1 MQNTS
6 NKKHNHIAVPLMSSP
21 IGNCQSWLNSS
32 ESQVPHSSLSNVI
45 SLNGDSPRQIFCKE
59 KQSSRQQDQDSS
71 STQSTGQSHLEV
83 PSMEGANPH
92 KHSGYDGT
100 YGKPVKDGVKSMLS
114 QGAPDFAI
122 PASQVDYSQTLTRV
136 QYAYADPYFGGMLAP
151 CGPQAMVHPT
161 MVNVAFARVPLPL
174 DPAEDEP
181 IYVNPKQ
188 YRGILRRRESRA
200 KLEAQNKLIKARK
213 PYLHESRHLHALKRV
228 RGSGGRFLNTKKSD
242 QSDELDSTFD
252 HKHPEMPF
260 LKLGGNQL
268 VSENDH
274 HPENSNT
281 GASTASCSDTSTI
294 SGGYNMLQLSDLRF
308 PNYPTHMNGA
318 MRGEG
323 GLMCNGSQYRVPVI
337 R

>member
-1 MQNTS
+1 MQTTS
-6 NKKHNHIAVPLMSSP
+6 NKKFNRISVPVMSSP
-21 IGNCQSWLNSS
+21 IGTCQSWLNSS
-32 ESQVPHSSLSNVI
+32 ESQVPQSSLSNAI
-45 SLNGDSPRQIFCKE
+45 SLNGDSPRQQLYKE
-59 KQSSRQQDQDSS
+59 KQSNRQQDQDSS

-92 KHSGYDGT
+92 KQSGYDET
-100 YGKPVKDGVKSMLS
+100 YGKQVNDHMKSVLS
-114 QGAPDFAI
+114 HGTANFTFPT
-122 PASQVDYSQTLTRV
+122 SQVDYGQTLTRIP
-136 QYAYADPYFGGMLAP
+136 YPYADPYFGGMIP
-151 CGPQAMVHPT
+151 CGPQTIIHPS

-228 RGSGGRFLNTKKSD
+228 RGSGGRFLNTKKSE
-242 QSDELDSTFD
+242 QSDEPDSDYTRND
-252 HKHPEMPF
+252 SDMSF

-268 VSENDH
+268 TSEVH
-274 HPENSNT
+274 HPETSKT
-281 GASTASCSDTSTI
+281 GASTASCSGTSSFS
-294 SGGYNMLQLSDLRF
+294 SGFNMLQMSDLRF
-308 PNYPTHMNGA
+308 PNYPNHMNGPL
-318 MRGEG
+318 RSEG
-323 GLMCNGSQYRVPVI
+323 GVMCNGSQYRVPVI